1 MQNMETSCRYID
13 YEKTGMFSRLI
24 GDYLQGKS
32 FVNSFT
38 SQPPTLEG
46 VKEAIN
52 ARKDFNTDRKLI
64 KSVFEAGY
72 KESNPSARQSS
83 NIVLLESENTFTIC
97 TAHQP
102 NIFTG
107 YLYFIYKTAHTI
119 ALARKLKAAYPQYD
133 FVPVFYIGSEDNDLD
148 ELSKFKVNGKAF
160 RWETSQT
167 GAVGR
172 MQADK
177 KITELIKEIQTEL
190 GHLPEAATLVNL
202 LQKAYAPGNDMA
214 EAIFILLNALFRE
227 EGLLV
232 LQPDNA
238 SLKAAYSKVMRD
250 DLLDQVAEKI
260 VGETG
265 KKLETQY
272 KLQVNPRPVNLFYLR
287 EGIRNRIDK
296 RGNQYAVDGTVIRF
310 TETEILAEL
319 ENNPER
325 FSPNVILRGL
335 YQETIL
341 PNIIFVGGGSEV
353 AYWMQL
359 KDLFK
364 HYQVP
369 FPVLVLRNSFTI
381 MDANHAHKMNELGI
395 EDADLFKEETTLANE
410 MVQRWTGSSLDL
422 EIEAKDSRQ
431 LFTQLKKRAGDV
443 DKTLIQHVHALEIFH
458 LKKLES
464 LEKKML
470 KAERKK
476 QAISL
481 QRIWKLREDL
491 FPGNNLQER
500 VDNFMPYYARYGQK
514 FIQAILEHSLSLE
527 QKFGMLIIEG

>member
-1 MQNMETSCRYID
+1 METSCRYIE
-13 YEKTGMFSRLI
+13 YEQTGMFSRLI
-24 GDYLQGKS
+24 SDYLQGES
-32 FVNSFT
+32 FIHEFAAH
-38 SQPPTLEG
+38 QPDLEG
-46 VKEAIN
+46 VRSAIA
-52 ARKDFNTDRKLI
+52 ARKLFKTDRKLI
-64 KSVFEAGY
+64 QAAFE
-72 KESNPSARQSS
+72 ESYEAEDPSARQSS
-83 NIVLLESENTFTIC
+83 NMVLLGSENTFTIC

-119 ALARKLKAAYPQYD
+119 ALSRKLKAELPQYD

-148 ELSKFKVNGKAF
+148 ELSKFRINGKAL

-177 KITELIKEIQTEL
+177 GVSELINTIETEL
-190 GHLPEAATLVNL
+190 GHLPQAPALITMLK
-202 LQKAYAPGNDMA
+202 KAYSNGRTMA
-214 EAIFILLNALFRE
+214 EGIFTLLNSLFRE

-232 LQPDNA
+232 LQPDKV
-238 SLKAAYSKVMRD
+238 SLKAAYRKVMRD

-265 KKLETQY
+265 KRLESIY

-287 EGIRNRIDK
+287 DGIRNRIDK

-310 TETEILAEL
+310 NESEILAEL
-319 ENNPER
+319 DAHPER

-359 KDLFK
+359 KDLFSYY
-364 HYQVP
+364 HTP
-369 FPVLVLRNSFTI
+369 FPVLALRNSFTI
-381 MDANHAHKMNELGI
+381 MDANLAHKMNELEI
-395 EDADLFKEETTLANE
+395 SDADLFKEETTLANE
-410 MVQRWTGSSLDL
+410 MVQRWSGSTINLQN
-422 EIEAKDSRQ
+422 EEKESRL
-431 LFTQLKKRAGDV
+431 LFAQLKKRAGDV

-476 QAISL
+476 QATGL

-491 FPGNNLQER
+491 FPNHNLQER
-500 VDNFMPYYARYGQK
+500 VENFMPYYARYGQD
-514 FIQAILEHSLSLE
+514 FISAILNHSLALE
-527 QKFGMLIIEG
+527 HKFGMLIIA